1 MIPTPA
7 ALQET
12 STYIR
17 GDVPQ
22 RDDAVRGGQVQEVQ
36 LRGAKGALA
45 PEHLSAKTI
54 THGAARLQPQ
64 GSAQRRAGMLGTP
77 HQEENAVRIA
87 S

>member
-1 MIPTPA
+1 MISTLV
-7 ALQET
+7 ALHDT

-54 THGAARLQPQ
+54 AHGAARL
-64 GSAQRRAGMLGTP
+64 
-77 HQEENAVRIA
+77 
-87 S
+87 